1 MRILVINDYYG
12 PCEYGWGY
20 RQLCEEVTDG
30 LAERGHDLAVL
41 TSTYVNGVEPKRRYP
56 VLRRLP
62 LDPDWHS
69 GVPTPFQFFA
79 QRRRKERNAVSAFRA
94 AVVEFKPDLIFVWHG
109 IGIPRLLLR
118 EAEHQP
124 GIPLVYYLADFLP
137 ELPDEYVAYWR
148 KPAQSIGMRIAKP
161 MLTPLALRLLKREGK
176 PIQLEFRHTV
186 CVSDYVRRRLLGQ
199 DLIGHESTVIHN
211 GVDLEVFHR
220 CDQAPVDFS
229 VRPLSCVIA
238 GRLVP
243 EKGIQTALQ
252 AFAHLRS
259 RNSRCSARLTIVG
272 GGEPRY
278 VRQLESMTA
287 RLAITDMVT
296 FEPPVARAEMPPI
309 LARHQ
314 VLILPSE
321 CEEALARSIQEGM
334 AMGLL
339 AIGTTTG
346 GSGELLVD
354 RETGLAFE
362 TGNAEDLASQI
373 GLALDSPEISMRL
386 AWAGQN
392 RVKREFDISL
402 TIQKIENHLS
412 DLVDSARADHDGVC
426 L

>member
-1 MRILVINDYYG
+1 
-12 PCEYGWGY
+12 
-20 RQLCEEVTDG
+20 
-30 LAERGHDLAVL
+30 
-41 TSTYVNGVEPKRRYP
+41 
-56 VLRRLP
+56 
-62 LDPDWHS
+62 
-69 GVPTPFQFFA
+69 
-79 QRRRKERNAVSAFRA
+79 
-94 AVVEFKPDLIFVWHG
+94 
-109 IGIPRLLLR
+109 
-118 EAEHQP
+118 
-124 GIPLVYYLADFLP
+124 
-137 ELPDEYVAYWR
+137 
-148 KPAQSIGMRIAKP
+148 
-161 MLTPLALRLLKREGK
+161 
-176 PIQLEFRHTV
+176 
-186 CVSDYVRRRLLGQ
+186 
-199 DLIGHESTVIHN
+199 
-211 GVDLEVFHR
+211 
-220 CDQAPVDFS
+220 
-229 VRPLSCVIA
+229 
-238 GRLVP
+238 
-243 EKGIQTALQ
+243 
-252 AFAHLRS
+252 
-259 RNSRCSARLTIVG
+259 
-272 GGEPRY
+272 
-278 VRQLESMTA
+278 
-287 RLAITDMVT
+287 
-296 FEPPVARAEMPPI
+296 MPPI